1 MGNYKLYRVDQAK
14 NRLVIATDI
23 HHCHMVWHDTV
34 SDDRMS
40 RLCEVLNREYE
51 KAPYDGVLA
60 LGDYSLDHWAWNEG
74 GSFLWNPPVS
84 HTDLFVKKYLPQMPT
99 AWYMIPGN
107 HEQYGPETWERIT
120 GRPREYAVSYGNYLF
135 LMLDTFGGDLDPDHN
150 HDGCYT
156 GLNVAFIR
164 EAMEEHP
171 DKRVI
176 LCAHDLII
184 NRESEETRELIAE
197 NPRIL
202 CAFTGHTHR
211 DNTLL
216 LPSSWRNL
224 PVFYSGDFSYN
235 GGRGGQ
241 RNWGYRILDLSG
253 DGISTEYVRV

>member
-14 NRLVIATDI
+14 KRLVIATDI

-107 HEQYGPETWERIT
+107 
-120 GRPREYAVSYGNYLF
+120 
-135 LMLDTFGGDLDPDHN
+135 
-150 HDGCYT
+150 
-156 GLNVAFIR
+156 
-164 EAMEEHP
+164 
-171 DKRVI
+171 
-176 LCAHDLII
+176 
-184 NRESEETRELIAE
+184 
-197 NPRIL
+197 
-202 CAFTGHTHR
+202 
-211 DNTLL
+211 
-216 LPSSWRNL
+216 
-224 PVFYSGDFSYN
+224 
-235 GGRGGQ
+235 
-241 RNWGYRILDLSG
+241 
-253 DGISTEYVRV
+253 